1 MRCPRSTR
9 RTGGPRQHPSMRGLP
24 LAGQAAPNLQ
34 QACCQIEPILQR
46 SWGPPG
52 GPFWLQVQSE
62 PATGVLQ
69 VRAIGFHQGKT
80 WLPYSSQ
87 QPAIDIA
94 LVHSAV
100 DQGVFTRA
108 STLLAG
114 ENSACFLPS
123 SAANPPA
130 ATISVGGQQLT
141 ARRKTMSTQ
150 GAKNGFSSCRWRA
163 GGERGVRREKCLSQL
178 SPRPVVLCDTTQS

>member
-1 MRCPRSTR
+1 MPTP
-9 RTGGPRQHPSMRGLP
+9 TPLTILP
-24 LAGQAAPNLQ
+24 NGNLQ
-34 QACCQIEPILQR
+34 QVCCRIEAILQHT
-46 SWGPPG
+46 WGPPG
-52 GPFWLQVQSE
+52 GQSWLQVQSE